1 MKRSFLI
8 YLLLLCSISI
18 FAQGVVTPPRTCTVC
33 KVTKPASEFSGQSKT
48 CKACAKK
55 KPETRT
61 CSSCKKTKVLSAFS
75 GSSKVCKE
83 CAIPKTKICSV
94 CQKSKP
100 VAEFSRN
107 SNECKECESL
117 RITIEENQND
127 YVDLGLP
134 SGTLWATRN
143 IGANSPKE
151 SGDYFAWGE
160 TKGYKSGKTVFTWIT
175 YKWSKGDKNK
185 LTKYCDKSRFGNN
198 GFTDNKIELDLEDD
212 AAYVNWGSN
221 WRMPSIEQQNE
232 LREKC
237 TWKWVT
243 YKGTSGYV
251 VKGSNGKSIFLPAAG
266 LFDEMSLDHANSGCY
281 WSRTLYTSNQGNPDH
296 PEFARRLDFSNNA
309 VKGAFAIRNVGLSVR
324 PVRITQQEVDR
335 IAREQAE
342 KESIKKFNDLGDDYR
357 YGRNGKS
364 KDYVEAVKW
373 YRKAAE
379 QGCAEAQYNLG
390 FMYASGDGVTQN
402 YSEAV
407 KWCRKAAEQ
416 GNADAHN
423 ALGNMYMMGRGVTK
437 DYTEAVKWFSKAAE
451 QGDTNAQNNLGRVYH
466 EGLGVTKNDIE
477 AVKWFRKSAEQGNVH
492 AQINMSYMYE
502 FGYGVTKDISQA
514 KYWCE
519 KAAAQGNEY
528 AKKKLK
534 DLKKK

>member
-1 MKRSFLI
+1 MKRNIILYF
-8 YLLLLCSISI
+8 LLLCSISI
-18 FAQGVVTPPRTCTVC
+18 FAQGVVTPPRTCAVC
-33 KVTKPASEFSGQSKT
+33 KETKPASEFSGQSKT

-61 CSSCKKTKVLSAFS
+61 CSSCKKTKALNAFS
-75 GSSKVCKE
+75 GNS
-83 CAIPKTKICSV
+83 KICKA
-94 CQKSKP
+94 CTKP
-100 VAEFSRN
+100 
-107 SNECKECESL
+107 
-117 RITIEENQND
+117 ITVTSGD

-134 SGTLWATRN
+134 SGTLWASKN
-143 IGANSPKE
+143 VGANSPE
-151 SGDYFAWGE
+151 DYGDYFALGE
-160 TKGYKSGKTVFTWIT
+160 TKGYKSGKVNFDINA
-175 YKWSKGDKNK
+175 YKWKEDGYYEMQKNNKK
-185 LTKYCDKSRFGNN
+185 LFVVSDEV
-198 GFTDNKIELDLEDD
+198 ELAIEDD
-212 AAYVNWGSN
+212 AAYVNRGNQWHMPNSN
-221 WRMPSIEQQNE
+221 QIKE
-232 LREKC
+232 LKEHCKW
-237 TWKWVT
+237 TWTT
-243 YKGTSGYV
+243 YKGARGYL
-251 VKGSNGKSIFLPAAG
+251 VKGRNGNSIFLPAAG
-266 LFDEMSLDHANSGCY
+266 GRHKMSLDNEGKKGYY
-281 WSRTLYTSNQGNPDH
+281 WSRVLKTNKSLYAFSWI
-296 PEFARRLDFSNNA
+296 FLDDMVVEHNCCNYDSYSYF
-309 VKGAFAIRNVGLSVR
+309 GFSVR
-324 PVRITQQEVDR
+324 PVRISQQEAEQIAAREQAEKER

-342 KESIKKFNDLGDDYR
+342 KESMKFKDLGDDYR

-502 FGYGVTKDISQA
+502 FGYGVTKDISQS